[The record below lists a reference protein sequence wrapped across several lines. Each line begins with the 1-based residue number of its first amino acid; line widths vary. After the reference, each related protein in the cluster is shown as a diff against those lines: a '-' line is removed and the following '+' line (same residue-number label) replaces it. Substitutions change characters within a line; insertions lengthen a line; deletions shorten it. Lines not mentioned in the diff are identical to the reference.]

1 VIVRRAART
10 DIPTLAAVAE
20 RSYWTAFKTILEDDA
35 LATRTAS
42 FFQLRFEAAWDRMWV
57 ACTNDKPVGFCLM
70 TDGHIDM
77 LFVDPESAGKGVG
90 SALLHQVEALG
101 ARSLE
106 CFRDNHLARRFYEQH
121 GWVVEREYEREFLGS
136 EHAFVLMVK
145 KKRRPE
151 PAPSA

>member
-1 VIVRRAART
+1 MIVRRARRA
-10 DIPTLAAVAE
+10 DIPALAAVAE
-20 RSYWTAFKTILEDDA
+20 RSYRMAFKTILASDA
-35 LATRTAS
+35 LQTRTSA

-57 ACTNDKPVGFCLM
+57 AGPNGEPVGFCLM

-77 LFVDPESAGKGVG
+77 LFVDPESAGRGVG
-90 SALLHQVEALG
+90 AALLRQVEGLG

-106 CFRDNHLARRFYEQH
+106 CFRDNQLARRFYEIH

-145 KKRRPE
+145 KRRDPT
-151 PAPSA
+151 AQA